1 MKWAIAVIFCVLS
14 VFVALVCGSC
24 ASREARMLETVNVL
38 SDIDND
44 SAVKILNSID
54 TTRLNVREK
63 AYRELLR
70 VRFHYLRAGDPSF
83 PDTLPQWVQREMLI
97 NGNSDNVFDVH
108 FWNST
113 LYVNQGKFILAM
125 LEAEMGRNALPAT
138 TYSDRDKAILEAH
151 IDRTVANIWLYA
163 GENDLA
169 ISYLKKADDGYSK
182 ATGTE
187 YVVEN
192 QFNKMQLA
200 EEMAQMGSDE
210 QAFTLL
216 DAVKPLDNKIYH
228 EIQRLKLTSLIK
240 TGQYDQA
247 REIAVGLLSAGVD
260 SLLLMPA
267 MAEIA
272 IHDGN
277 IKLAK
282 KYADKFCANGVLT
295 LQIIKIYE
303 QIAEGEG
310 DLALALKIQKEIS
323 ELSQIRHGSIISGV
337 ELKEAL
343 DRQNS
348 QILNKN
354 RRKAERSR
362 NEAIIVICLS
372 LVIIVLVVGWTFT
385 IIRKKKARM
394 DNLVMAIEELR
405 IRDNEKNSRISGL
418 LAQRFESMNRLCD
431 EYFNVSDLTNENL
444 AKNEIYKTL
453 VAQLKEMGGEKFR
466 KRLEESLNENMD
478 NIMDRFR
485 ETFPGDNEGAML
497 FLYFGSGFSARAVGI
512 FTGLKKSSVYSRRR
526 QLKQNIEKSET
537 PYKEKFLSLIN

>member
-1 MKWAIAVIFCVLS
+1 
-14 VFVALVCGSC
+14 
-24 ASREARMLETVNVL
+24 
-38 SDIDND
+38 
-44 SAVKILNSID
+44 
-54 TTRLNVREK
+54 
-63 AYRELLR
+63 
-70 VRFHYLRAGDPSF
+70 
-83 PDTLPQWVQREMLI
+83 
-97 NGNSDNVFDVH
+97 
-108 FWNST
+108 
-113 LYVNQGKFILAM
+113 
-125 LEAEMGRNALPAT
+125 
-138 TYSDRDKAILEAH
+138 
-151 IDRTVANIWLYA
+151 
-163 GENDLA
+163 
-169 ISYLKKADDGYSK
+169 
-182 ATGTE
+182 
-187 YVVEN
+187 
-192 QFNKMQLA
+192 
-200 EEMAQMGSDE
+200 MGSDE

-282 KYADKFCANGVLT
+282 KYADKFCANGILT

-348 QILNKN
+348 QIQNKN

-372 LVIIVLVVGWTFT
+372 SVIIVLVVGWTFT

-485 ETFPGDNEGAML
+485 ETFPGDKEGAML